1 MSGAEVQQP
10 LSPEADLHYDPFL
23 FYDDPYPVY
32 RRLRT
37 EAPLYH
43 NPERELWVLSR
54 FDDVQTVARDW
65 RAFRSAPGVVLD
77 DESDFYAPGGFV
89 DQDPPLHD
97 RLREVMAPYFSP
109 KNIREFEQ
117 TVRDTTRELLRP
129 FVEEGEVDI
138 AAELARP
145 LPTRVI
151 CSWLGFPA
159 EDHPLLT
166 EWFAAM
172 LARVPGQID
181 APQSAWDANKAM
193 RDYIADA
200 ARDRE
205 TTPREDLMTALVAGE
220 RDGRL
225 SHNEVIG
232 MAIFL
237 FYAGII
243 STAGLISNSLLNLPR
258 FPDQWH
264 LLGRDP
270 SLVPAAVEELLRHE
284 APIQSLS
291 RITQEEASFH
301 GETVP
306 AESRVLLVWAS
317 ANRDEQRWDDPDRI
331 DVMRTRK
338 RHLAFGEGIHHCIG
352 APLARLEG
360 KVAFEELLA
369 VMPEFELLGDYRR
382 IYTPH
387 ERGLESLRVG
397 FTPVS
402 PPWLA

>member
-1 MSGAEVQQP
+1 MSGADVQQVV
-10 LSPEADLHYDPFL
+10 SPEADLHYDPFL

-32 RRLRT
+32 RRLRN

-43 NPERELWVLSR
+43 NQERDLWVLSR
-54 FDDVQTVARDW
+54 FDDIQTVARDW
-65 RAFRSAPGVVLD
+65 RGFRSSPGVVLD

-117 TVRDTTRELLRP
+117 TARETTRELLEP
-129 FVEEGEVDI
+129 FVETGEIDV
-138 AAELARP
+138 AADLARP

-151 CSWLGFPA
+151 CSWLGFPPD
-159 EDHPLLT
+159 DHALLT
-166 EWFAAM
+166 TWFAAM
-172 LARVPGQID
+172 LARVPGQVE

-193 RDYIADA
+193 RGYIAEA

-205 TTPREDLMTALVAGE
+205 KTPRDDLMTVLVVGE

-225 SHNEVIG
+225 SHDEVIG

-258 FPDQWH
+258 FPDQ
-264 LLGRDP
+264 LQRLASDA
-270 SLVPAAVEELLRHE
+270 SLIPAAVEELLRHE

-291 RITQEEASFH
+291 RIAQQDSTFH
-301 GETVP
+301 GQTVP
-306 AESRVLLVWAS
+306 AESRILLIWGS
-317 ANRDEQRWDDPDRI
+317 ANRDETRWEDPDRI
-331 DVMRTRK
+331 DVMRDRK

-360 KVAFEELLA
+360 KVAFEEILA
-369 VMPEFELLGDYRR
+369 VMPEYEILGDYTR

-387 ERGLESLRVG
+387 ERGLESLRLG
-397 FTPVS
+397 FKSVS
-402 PPWLA
+402 PPWLP